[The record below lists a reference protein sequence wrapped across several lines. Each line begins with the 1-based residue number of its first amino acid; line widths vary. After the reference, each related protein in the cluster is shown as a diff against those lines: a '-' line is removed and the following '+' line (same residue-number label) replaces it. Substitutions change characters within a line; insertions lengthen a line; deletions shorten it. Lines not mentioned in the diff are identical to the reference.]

1 MVSKSYLLCPQSGRK
16 SIFAPACR
24 PSSSVGI
31 NIEAQIIRFDVFP
44 DAGVSLLEPKEI
56 FIQKKAAGFPPPL

>member
-1 MVSKSYLLCPQSGRK
+1 MK
-16 SIFAPACR
+16 SIFASACR

-31 NIEAQIIRFDVFP
+31 NIEAQIIRFDVFL

-56 FIQKKAAGFPPPL
+56 FIQKRKRRGLPRRLDR